1 MSDPE
6 RMSVSKIMLSSPR
19 AESDR
24 AVTGR
29 RCPHSGEGE
38 DLLTR
43 QPGFFYENDSET
55 KSQKI
60 EMNRLSEGYKRAV
73 FFYEND
79 SETKSQKIEMN
90 RLSEGYKRAVFF
102 TKMTQKQKVKKLK

>member
-29 RCPHSGEGE
+29 RCPHSGVEE
-38 DLLTR
+38 DFLVR
-43 QPGFFYENDSET
+43 RPGFF
-55 KSQKI
+55 
-60 EMNRLSEGYKRAV
+60 
-73 FFYEND
+73 
-79 SETKSQKIEMN
+79 
-90 RLSEGYKRAVFF
+90 F
-102 TKMTQKQKVKKLK
+102 TKTNVTQKRKDEKIDLKVGNGAS

>member
-73 FFYEND
+73 FF
-79 SETKSQKIEMN
+79 
-90 RLSEGYKRAVFF
+90 